1 LIEQKFAKKGRF
13 KFIDTWVFPKEV
25 DEFIKE
31 TMHRFRIQNK
41 DLCHVFCG
49 KSQIGGLRV
58 DADPELHP
66 DLVADCIT
74 LPDKLGTES
83 QGHVLADFPWQI
95 GYHQRRYFSYALRD
109 ICKTNGYLIL
119 NAPWNPWVTG
129 LKLVE
134 VWKVTQAF
142 NSYRDL
148 VDFWIFRKMS
158 AEEIEEEKKLRK
170 KRKTQMHRVI
180 VHGLD
185 ADEAERISE
194 YLKNNSLDLDLESVT
209 NTEKYEVRE

>member
-1 LIEQKFAKKGRF
+1 MIEQKFAKKGRF

-31 TMHRFRIQNK
+31 TLDRFAIKEQ

-49 KSQIGGLRV
+49 KSQIGGLRI
-58 DADPELHP
+58 DADPKLKP

-83 QGHVLADFPWQI
+83 QGNILADFPWQI
-95 GYHQRRYFSYALRD
+95 GYHQRRYFSYSLRD
-109 ICKTNGYLIL
+109 ICKPNGYLIL

-129 LKLVE
+129 LELVE

-148 VDFWIFRKMS
+148 VDFWIFRKMTPD
-158 AEEIEEEKKLRK
+158 EIENQKKLRK
-170 KRKTQMHRVI
+170 KKKIKRHRII
-180 VHGLD
+180 VDDLD
-185 ADEAERISE
+185 EDEKLDLVE
-194 YLKNNSLDLDLESVT
+194 YLKNNTLSLNLDT
-209 NTEKYEVRE
+209 AIKTEIYEVRQ